1 MVTVPTALALGEGL
15 TQPQATLIAAAV
27 TAAAVVLGLLVQSG
41 LAVRAITTSRDA
53 IGQKDASD
61 RVEAQWSRIEW
72 SVELVLGDNSYG
84 IEIGMDALLV
94 MSVDPTLSNLD
105 LRVVESALDAGDA
118 KITELIEESAR
129 RQGQSTDDSRG
140 GAVGH
145 DGAGGR

>member
-1 MVTVPTALALGEGL
+1 MVPAATALALGEGL
-15 TQPQATLIAAAV
+15 TQPQATLVAAGV
-27 TAAAVVLGLLVQSG
+27 TAAAVLLGLLTQSV
-41 LAVRAITTSRDA
+41 LAVRAIKTSRDA

-72 SVELVLGDNSYG
+72 SVHLVLSDNSYG

-94 MSVDPTLSNLD
+94 MSLDPTLSDLD

-129 RQGQSTDDSRG
+129 RQEQATSD
-140 GAVGH
+140 VVVE
-145 DGAGGR
+145 